1 MHYPGAGYVLE
12 RKVFDRCLAEMAGNA
27 GAEIIVKARVTG
39 VTKSDS
45 GTVNGVIFRYSGRDY
60 TCKAKVVIAA
70 DGVESQ
76 VGRWAGIDTTHDL
89 RDVDICA
96 QYLLSKIDII
106 PDYCDFYLGREIAPR
121 GYVWVFP
128 KGEGLA
134 NVGVGIGGTISGR
147 NGKLAIDYLNE
158 FVKRKFPDGRI
169 LAQVVGCVPVGDS
182 LPHIVGDGILIVG
195 DAAHHSD
202 PISGGGIANAMFSG
216 QFAAEAA
223 VKGIREGDVSAKV
236 LRAYQRR
243 WDEQIGKNF
252 KHICRIR
259 DGVLKFSD
267 GMFNKCADVLSKM
280 PREKIT
286 MAQIFKTVLRHQPRL
301 LLELRHLILAG
312 WVN

>member
-1 MHYPGAGYVLE
+1 
-12 RKVFDRCLAEMAGNA
+12 
-27 GAEIIVKARVTG
+27 
-39 VTKSDS
+39 
-45 GTVNGVIFRYSGRDY
+45 
-60 TCKAKVVIAA
+60 
-70 DGVESQ
+70 
-76 VGRWAGIDTTHDL
+76 
-89 RDVDICA
+89 
-96 QYLLSKIDII
+96 
-106 PDYCDFYLGREIAPR
+106 
-121 GYVWVFP
+121 
-128 KGEGLA
+128 
-134 NVGVGIGGTISGR
+134 
-147 NGKLAIDYLNE
+147 
-158 FVKRKFPDGRI
+158 

-182 LPHIVGDGILIVG
+182 LPHIVGDGILIIG

-223 VKGIREGDVSAKV
+223 IKGIREGDVSAKV

-267 GMFNKCADVLSKM
+267 DMFNKCADVLSKM

-286 MAQIFKTVLRHQPRL
+286 MAQVFKTVLRHQPRL